1 MPGGIKKGEAKMNK
15 KDMERF
21 KKLLLKKREDIISK
35 MNHITKD
42 TLSKSQREA
51 SGDLSGYSF
60 HMADQASDNYDREFS
75 LNLVSDSQKL
85 VYAIDEALSRIKDK
99 NYGRCL
105 TCSKEI
111 GRRRLRAI
119 PYAILCINCQR
130 KEEEK
135 KRKSS

>member
-1 MPGGIKKGEAKMNK
+1 
-15 KDMERF
+15 MERF

-35 MNHITKD
+35 MKHITKD
-42 TLSKSQREA
+42 ALSKSQREA

-99 NYGRCL
+99 SYSRCL
-105 TCSKEI
+105 KCSKEI

-135 KRKSS
+135 KSRTS